1 MQKTKAL
8 FLHVTDAHFTL
19 EGEFREGDSRKAKLQ
34 ENEPRKRMEVY
45 TSTLQTLVKEL
56 TDAKRPLAGVIISGD
71 VGDCCDL
78 NGMKAFK
85 DMLLETL
92 APLGLDATKIVVAP
106 GNHDVQSGTKPST
119 RDRYQHFISV
129 WREQSS
135 TSVTPLLDGI
145 DTDGAVG
152 TDGTK
157 LVGPVEQH
165 VLMDPEKNWA
175 IVPINSANW
184 SQTIRDDISPELIAH
199 VEDLDKDGNSKISAD
214 IKKLIKVD
222 AARISPAQIQGL
234 TSLLQALPPKTLRI
248 AVLHHHLLPVS
259 TSEEIK
265 PFADILNLGLVRQ
278 FLRNNN
284 FSMVVHGHKHHKAL
298 FFDHIYDEEG
308 AVEHPHRTLVIS
320 GGNLGEADSKA
331 NDIVQLIELDDLPNA
346 PTCKVT
352 CIPFQKVGGAQRS
365 RPSMSKRL
373 WEPDPASTGPIS
385 IFGTNLDDV
394 YARAYQAATS
404 NAKRRTLICTID
416 FPESMAASGS
426 LPFPQAHPQYSINAQ
441 AQSRAEQLVRWW
453 QLPRSL
459 IEERI
464 PFIHGTRLYRYSG
477 VLDQIENVIEV
488 LKKRKDSS
496 KAIAV
501 LIDPL
506 LDFKLNSKK
515 NFASFC
521 LVQFQGRRDSSDQ
534 WKLDCLGY
542 YRAQE
547 FGQWWPVN
555 VAELRHMQLH
565 VCKHVG
571 KSIAPG
577 RITTITADARAAAN
591 ERSPT
596 QVAVPLIDQWL
607 DTHPTHIPM
616 IADVLINGPTQ
627 QTEFAVQL
635 WDECL
640 NDLWAATESFHD
652 DGNPVAIEGL
662 DFLAACL
669 KAKGEGIPEVDELV
683 GCIHR
688 LIEANIN
695 FNDNQDIDR
704 FNRWK
709 PTAQAAITSL
719 RGHAMRRQAGGTT
732 LL

>member
-19 EGEFREGDSRKAKLQ
+19 EAEFKEGDSRKAKLQ
-34 ENEPRKRMEVY
+34 ESEPRKRMEVY
-45 TSTLQTLVKEL
+45 ASTLRALVMEL
-56 TDAKRPLAGVIISGD
+56 SDAKRSLDGVIVSGD
-71 VGDCCDL
+71 VGHCCDL
-78 NGMKAFK
+78 NGMNAFRA
-85 DMLLETL
+85 MLLETL
-92 APLGLDATKIVVAP
+92 APLGIDAAKIVVAP
-106 GNHDVQSGTKPST
+106 GNHDVQSGTKPGT
-119 RDRYQHFISV
+119 RDRYQHFLSV
-129 WREQSS
+129 WREQSPN
-135 TSVTPLLDGI
+135 SVTPLLDGI
-145 DTDGAVG
+145 DTDG
-152 TDGTK
+152 TDGSK
-157 LVGPVEQH
+157 LVGPTAQH
-165 VLMDPEKNWA
+165 VLMDAEKTWA
-175 IVPINSANW
+175 IIPINSANW
-184 SQTIRDDISPELIAH
+184 SQTVRDDISPELIAH
-199 VEDLDKDGNSKISAD
+199 AEMLDNEGDSKLSAD

-259 TSEEIK
+259 ASEEIK

-278 FLRNNN
+278 FLRNND
-284 FSMVVHGHKHHKAL
+284 FSVVVHGHKHHKAL

-308 AVEHPHRTLVIS
+308 SVSHPHRTLVVS

-331 NDIVQLIELDDLPNA
+331 NNIVQLIELDGLPNA
-346 PTCKVT
+346 PTCEVT
-352 CIPFQKVGGAQRS
+352 CIPFHKVAGAQRNRTS
-365 RPSMSKRL
+365 VFKRL
-373 WEPDPASTGPIS
+373 WEPDLASSGPIS
-385 IFGTNLDDV
+385 IFGTDLDDV
-394 YARAYQAATS
+394 YSRAYQTATS
-404 NAKRRTLICTID
+404 TANRRTLICTID
-416 FPESMAASGS
+416 FPESAAASGT
-426 LPFPQAHPQYSINAQ
+426 LPFPQAHPQYSTNPQ
-441 AQSRAEQLVRWW
+441 AKSRAEQLVRWW

-477 VLDQIENVIEV
+477 VFDQIENVIEV

-501 LIDPL
+501 LIDPI
-506 LDFKLNSKK
+506 LDFKLNSKT

-521 LVQFQGRRDSSDQ
+521 LVQFQGRHISGEQ

-555 VAELRHMQLH
+555 VAELRLMQLH
-565 VCKHVG
+565 VCERIG
-571 KSIAPG
+571 KGISPG
-577 RITTITADARAAAN
+577 LITTITADARAAAN

-616 IADVLINGPTQ
+616 IADVLVNGSRQ
-627 QTEFAVQL
+627 HTEFAAQL
-635 WDECL
+635 WHECL

-662 DFLAACL
+662 EFLAACL
-669 KAKGEGIPEVDELV
+669 KAKGAGIREIDELA
-683 GCIHR
+683 GHIGR
-688 LIEANIN
+688 LIETNIN
-695 FNDNQDIDR
+695 FNEKQDIDR

-709 PTAQAAITSL
+709 PTAQEVITSL
-719 RGHAMRRQAGGTT
+719 RGHSTHHDSDGAKAY
-732 LL
+732 

>member
-8 FLHVTDAHFTL
+8 FLHITDAHFTL
-19 EGEFREGDSRKAKLQ
+19 EGKFKEGDNRKAKLQ
-34 ENEPRKRMEVY
+34 ESEPRTRMEVY
-45 TSTLQTLVKEL
+45 RATLQELVREL
-56 TDAKRPLAGVIISGD
+56 TEANRPLAGVIVSGD
-71 VGDCCDL
+71 VGHCCDL
-78 NGMKAFK
+78 KGMQAFK
-85 DMLLETL
+85 AMLLETL
-92 APLGLDATKIVVAP
+92 APLSIDASKIVVAP
-106 GNHDVQSGTKPST
+106 GNHDVLSGSNPST
-119 RDRYQHFISV
+119 QERYQHFISV
-129 WREQSS
+129 WRDPSS

-145 DTDGAVG
+145 DIGGTRLIGAP
-152 TDGTK
+152 DR
-157 LVGPVEQH
+157 H
-165 VLMDPEKNWA
+165 ILMAPEKSWA

-184 SQTIRDDISPELIAH
+184 SQTIRDDISAELIAH
-199 VEDLDKDGNSKISAD
+199 VKDLEKCGNTTLCGD

-222 AARISPAQIQGL
+222 AARISAAQIEGL
-234 TSLLQALPPKTLRI
+234 TSLLQALPPQTLRI

-265 PFADILNLGLVRQ
+265 PFADILNLGLFRQ

-284 FSMVVHGHKHHKAL
+284 LSVVVHGHKHQKAL

-308 AVEHPHRTLVIS
+308 TTEHAHRTLVIS
-320 GGNLGEADSKA
+320 GGNLGEADSKT
-331 NDIVQLIELDDLPNA
+331 NEIVQLIEFSDLPNA
-346 PTCKVT
+346 PTCDVT
-352 CIPFQKVGGAQRS
+352 CIPFHKVGGTHRS
-365 RPSMSKRL
+365 RPPISKRL
-373 WEPDPASTGPIS
+373 WEVDPISKGPIS

-404 NAKRRTLICTID
+404 NANRRTLICTID
-416 FPESMAASGS
+416 FPEPTTASES
-426 LPFPQAHPQYSINAQ
+426 LPFPQAHLQYSVSPQ
-441 AQSRAEQLVRWW
+441 AKSRAEQLVRWW

-477 VLDQIENVIEV
+477 VLDQIENVVEV

-506 LDFKLNSKK
+506 LDFKLNSKR

-521 LVQFQGRRDSSDQ
+521 LVQFQGRYVSGEH

-555 VAELRHMQLH
+555 VAELRLMQLR
-565 VCKHVG
+565 VCERVG
-571 KSIAPG
+571 KCMSPG
-577 RITTITADARAAAN
+577 LITTITADARAAEN

-607 DTHPTHIPM
+607 DTHRTHIPM
-616 IADVLINGPTQ
+616 IADVLINGPTP
-627 QTEFAVQL
+627 QTEFAAQL

-662 DFLAACL
+662 DFLATCL
-669 KAKGEGIPEVDELV
+669 KARGQGVKEIDQLTECVN
-683 GCIHR
+683 R
-688 LIEANIN
+688 LIEANIT
-695 FNDNQDIDR
+695 FNQNQDKDS
-704 FNRWK
+704 FTRWQT
-709 PTAQAAITSL
+709 TAQTVIATL
-719 RGHAMRRQAGGTT
+719 QKRTTRQKTDNANT
-732 LL
+732 L

>member
-8 FLHVTDAHFTL
+8 FLHITDAHFSL
-19 EGEFREGDSRKAKLQ
+19 AGEFREGDSRKAKLQ
-34 ENEPRKRMEVY
+34 DNEPRTRMEVY
-45 TSTLQTLVKEL
+45 RSTLQDLVKEL
-56 TDAKRPLAGVIISGD
+56 TEAKRPLAGVIVTGD
-71 VGDCCDL
+71 VGHCCDL
-78 NGMKAFK
+78 DGMKAFK
-85 DMLLETL
+85 VMLLETL
-92 APLGLDATKIVVAP
+92 APLGLDASKIVVAP
-106 GNHDVQSGTKPST
+106 GNHDVLSGTRPST
-119 RDRYQHFISV
+119 LDRYRHFISV
-129 WREQSS
+129 WREPSS

-145 DTDGAVG
+145 DIGGARVI
-152 TDGTK
+152 
-157 LVGPVEQH
+157 GPLEQH

-175 IVPINSANW
+175 VVPINSANW
-184 SQTIRDDISPELIAH
+184 SQTIRDDISSELIAH
-199 VEDLDKDGNSKISAD
+199 AEDLADGGNTKLSAD
-214 IKKLIKVD
+214 IRKLIKVD

-248 AVLHHHLLPVS
+248 AILHHHLLPVS

-265 PFADILNLGLVRQ
+265 PFSDISNLGLVRQ
-278 FLRNNN
+278 FLRNNS
-284 FSMVVHGHKHHKAL
+284 FTLVVHGHKHHKAL

-308 AVEHPHRTLVIS
+308 TTAHPHRMLVIS
-320 GGNLGEADSKA
+320 GGNLAEADSRT

-346 PTCKVT
+346 PTCEVT
-352 CIPFQKVGGAQRS
+352 CIPFHRVGGAQRS
-365 RPSMSKRL
+365 RTSALKRL

-385 IFGTNLDDV
+385 IFGDDLDDV

-404 NAKRRTLICTID
+404 IANRRTLICTIE
-416 FPESMAASGS
+416 FPESAVASGT

-441 AQSRAEQLVRWW
+441 ARSKAEQLVRWW
-453 QLPRSL
+453 QSPRSL

-521 LVQFQGRRDSSDQ
+521 LVQFQGRHVVGEQ

-555 VAELRHMQLH
+555 VAELRLMQLH
-565 VCKHVG
+565 VCERVG
-571 KSIAPG
+571 KGMSSG
-577 RITTITADARAAAN
+577 LITTITADARAAAN

-616 IADVLINGPTQ
+616 IADVLINGPKQ
-627 QTEFAVQL
+627 QTEFACQL
-635 WDECL
+635 WGECL
-640 NDLWAATESFHD
+640 NDLWAATECFHD

-662 DFLAACL
+662 EFLAACL
-669 KAKGEGIPEVDELV
+669 KAMGAGIREIDELA
-683 GCIHR
+683 GNINR
-688 LIEANIN
+688 LIEVNIN
-695 FNDNQDIDR
+695 FNESQDIDR

-709 PTAQAAITSL
+709 PTAQATITSL
-719 RGHAMRRQAGGTT
+719 RGHANCSNAGGAKA
-732 LL
+732 L

>member
-19 EGEFREGDSRKAKLQ
+19 EAEFKEGDSRKAKLQ

-45 TSTLQTLVKEL
+45 ASTLHGLVKEL
-56 TDAKRPLAGVIISGD
+56 INTKRSLAGVIVSGD
-71 VGDCCDL
+71 VGHCCDV
-78 NGMKAFK
+78 NGMKAFRA
-85 DMLLETL
+85 MLLETL
-92 APLGLDATKIVVAP
+92 APLGIDAAKIVVAP
-106 GNHDVQSGTKPST
+106 GNHDVLSGTKPGT
-119 RDRYQHFISV
+119 RDRYQHFLSV
-129 WREQSS
+129 WREQSP

-145 DTDGAVG
+145 DTDG
-152 TDGTK
+152 TDGSK
-157 LVGPVEQH
+157 LIGPLVQH
-165 VLMDPEKNWA
+165 VLMDAEKTWA
-175 IVPINSANW
+175 IVPINTANW
-184 SQTIRDDISPELIAH
+184 SQTVRDDISPELIAH
-199 VEDLDKDGNSKISAD
+199 VERLDKEGNSKLSTD
-214 IKKLIKVD
+214 IRKLIKVD

-234 TSLLQALPPKTLRI
+234 TSLLQALPPTTLRI

-284 FSMVVHGHKHHKAL
+284 FSVVVHGHKHHKAL

-320 GGNLGEADSKA
+320 GGNLGERASDA
-331 NDIVQLIELDDLPNA
+331 NDIVQLIELDNFPNA
-346 PTCKVT
+346 PTCSVT
-352 CIPFQKVGGAQRS
+352 CIPFHKVGCPQRS
-365 RPSMSKRL
+365 HPSMSKRI
-373 WEPDPASTGPIS
+373 WEPDPALTGPIS
-385 IFGTNLDDV
+385 IFGTDLDDV
-394 YARAYQAATS
+394 YARAYQTATS
-404 NAKRRTLICTID
+404 NANRRTLICTID
-416 FPESMAASGS
+416 FPESEAASGT
-426 LPFPQAHPQYSINAQ
+426 LPFPQAHPQYSTSPQ
-441 AQSRAEQLVRWW
+441 AKSRAEQLVLWW

-477 VLDQIENVIEV
+477 VLDQIENAIEV
-488 LKKRKDSS
+488 LRKRKDSS

-501 LIDPL
+501 LIDPI
-506 LDFKLNSKK
+506 LDFKLNSKR

-521 LVQFQGRRDSSDQ
+521 LVQFQGRQHSAEQ

-547 FGQWWPVN
+547 FGQWWPIN
-555 VAELRHMQLH
+555 VAELRRMQLY
-565 VCKHVG
+565 VCKRVG
-571 KSIAPG
+571 QGMSPG
-577 RITTITADARAAAN
+577 LITTITADARAAAN

-616 IADVLINGPTQ
+616 IADVLINGSRQ
-627 QTEFAVQL
+627 QTEFASQL
-635 WDECL
+635 WQECL
-640 NDLWAATESFHD
+640 NDLWAATENLHD

-662 DFLAACL
+662 EFLAACL
-669 KAKGEGIPEVDELV
+669 KAKGTGIREIDELT
-683 GCIHR
+683 GYINR

-695 FNDNQDIDR
+695 FNENQDIAR

-709 PTAQAAITSL
+709 PAAQEAITSL
-719 RGHAMRRQAGGTT
+719 RGHTIHHNSGGAKT
-732 LL
+732 